1 MMLSNPIT
9 LPERL
14 KLEEKDFF
22 KISQYIHQ
30 HFGIKLPIE
39 KRVLVESRL
48 SKRLAQLNLK
58 SFSDYVN
65 FIFSK
70 EGHVEQHALIDFIST
85 NKTDFFRE
93 DVHFK
98 FLENHIRVNK
108 VARPLRVWSAAC
120 SSGEEPYSI
129 SMVFEEMIA
138 SKVFSSNYSVLG
150 TDISNTILNK
160 AILGEYAERSLE
172 AIPKDLVKK
181 YFLIR
186 EGKAT
191 VSSTLRKAMSFKRFN
206 LIDNAQYH
214 SLTGKFDFIFCR
226 NVLIY
231 FDHSTQ
237 VMVIE
242 NLIRQLTPGGFLF
255 LGHCETLLG
264 KNFPVIQIQ
273 PTIYQKSNA

>member
-1 MMLSNPIT
+1 MS
-9 LPERL
+9 LPVRL
-14 KLEEKDFF
+14 KLEEKDFHR
-22 KISQYIHQ
+22 ISQYIHQ
-30 HFGIKLPIE
+30 HFGIKLPIA
-39 KRVLVESRL
+39 KLVLVESRL

-65 FIFSK
+65 FIFSND
-70 EGHVEQHALIDFIST
+70 GYAEQNALIDFIST

-98 FLENHIRVNK
+98 FIQNHIRVNK
-108 VARPLRVWSAAC
+108 VARPLQIWSAAC

-129 SMVFEEMIA
+129 SMVFEEMKA
-138 SKVFSSNYSVLG
+138 SQVFSSTYSVLG

-160 AILGEYAERSLE
+160 AILGEYAEKSIE
-172 AIPKDLVKK
+172 AIPKELVKK
-181 YFLIR
+181 YFFCK

-191 VSSTLRKAMSFKRFN
+191 VNATLRKSLSFKRFN

-214 SLTGKFDFIFCR
+214 SLTTKFDFIFCR

-231 FDHSTQ
+231 FDHPTQ
-237 VMVIE
+237 VKVIDS
-242 NLIRQLTPGGFLF
+242 LIRQLAPGGFLF

-264 KNFPVIQIQ
+264 RNFPVTQIQ